1 MQYLQK
7 YFSVEYGYISVYKG
21 ISQNTHNVISTY
33 IRRLYDVVV
42 LQPLKQRC
50 VSTVIQYLERTNISK
65 ILHKASVTLLSL
77 YTRFIT
83 KVIITNNLLSNLTR
97 HTHESY
103 MLLQQIRIKFI
114 ITTTS
119 SQKMHSISCLIITQ
133 ISYSKNQYRSL
144 EYSPFNPELRQMP
157 LNVRKKVTQPKPQP
171 GKFRVFLAQQISRCF
186 S

>member
-7 YFSVEYGYISVYKG
+7 YFSVEYGYISIYKG

-42 LQPLKQRC
+42 LQPLKQRR
-50 VSTVIQYLERTNISK
+50 VSTAMQYLEQTNISK

-103 MLLQQIRIKFI
+103 MLL
-114 ITTTS
+114 
-119 SQKMHSISCLIITQ
+119 
-133 ISYSKNQYRSL
+133 
-144 EYSPFNPELRQMP
+144 
-157 LNVRKKVTQPKPQP
+157 
-171 GKFRVFLAQQISRCF
+171 
-186 S
+186 

>member
-1 MQYLQK
+1 M
-7 YFSVEYGYISVYKG
+7 EYGYISIYEG

-42 LQPLKQRC
+42 LQPLKQRR
-50 VSTVIQYLERTNISK
+50 VSTVMQYLEQTNISK

-103 MLLQQIRIKFI
+103 MLL
-114 ITTTS
+114 
-119 SQKMHSISCLIITQ
+119 
-133 ISYSKNQYRSL
+133 
-144 EYSPFNPELRQMP
+144 
-157 LNVRKKVTQPKPQP
+157 
-171 GKFRVFLAQQISRCF
+171 
-186 S
+186 